1 MGDGRLMLAPS
12 APLRAPEPIAA
23 LVRELIHPFP
33 EPAGSADPGA
43 PAGPAGDARPVGPAG
58 PSARPVGPAGWTGA
72 CSDVE
77 SGDDPGLTFTLVDDP
92 ELGAEGYRLRIGAR
106 GVCATGSE
114 AGLRWA
120 VQTLRQLLPPVA
132 AYRASRAS
140 RLSLDARLPLPYV
153 EIVDVPRYSWRGS
166 LLDVARWCHPVEFV
180 RRYVDL
186 MAVHKLN
193 TLHLHL
199 TDDQGWRF
207 EVRSHPRLTEVGGH
221 RRESSLG
228 HARHRRFDGTPH
240 GGWYSQEQLREL
252 VGYAARRGVRIMP
265 EIDAPGHMQAA
276 IAAYPELG
284 NEPGRPLEVRTS
296 WGISPHILNVSDTT
310 IRFVKDVLD
319 ELVEVF
325 PFELVHIG
333 GDEVPPDEWAGSPL
347 AAERV
352 RAAGLSR
359 VDDLVG
365 WWARELADHL
375 AGYGRRAA
383 VWDEVLAYGPPPGAV
398 IFAWRDETRVQAA
411 REAGFE
417 VVAVPQEYTY
427 LDWAESDQPDEPLAI
442 NGTVP
447 LAQVYSY
454 QPGEVSGV
462 QGQLWSEYL
471 PTPELVEWRAYP
483 RLAALAEIGWTAQR
497 PTFAAF
503 RERLLGHLRRLDALG
518 VHYRP
523 PER

>member
-1 MGDGRLMLAPS
+1 MLAPS
-12 APLRAPEPIAA
+12 SPLRAPESIAT

-33 EPAGSADPGA
+33 EPATSTGPVAS
-43 PAGPAGDARPVGPAG
+43 AGPAGLAGPAG
-58 PSARPVGPAGWTGA
+58 PSGAPTSPAGSAWLAGGA
-72 CSDVE
+72 GDAE
-77 SGDDPGLTFTLVDDP
+77 LGDDPGLNFALVDDP
-92 ELGAEGYRLRIGAR
+92 ELGAEGYRLRIGPQGIHA
-106 GVCATGSE
+106 AGSE

-140 RLSLDARLPLPYV
+140 RLGLNELLPLPYI

-166 LLDVARWCHPVEFV
+166 LLDVARWCHPIEFV

-207 EVRSHPRLTEVGGH
+207 EVRSHPKLTKVGGH

-240 GGWYSQEQLREL
+240 GGWYTQEQLREL

-284 NEPGRPLEVRTS
+284 NEPDRQLEVRTS
-296 WGISPHILNVSDTT
+296 WGISPHILNVSDTA

-333 GDEVPPDEWAGSPL
+333 GDEVPPDEWAGSPF

-352 RAAGLSR
+352 HAAGLSR

-365 WWARELADHL
+365 WWARELAGHL
-375 AGYGRRAA
+375 AGHGRRVA

-398 IFAWRDETRVQAA
+398 IFAWRDETRVRAA

-417 VVAVPQEYTY
+417 VVAAPQEYMY
-427 LDWAESDQPDEPLAI
+427 LDWAESDRPDEPLAI
-442 NGTVP
+442 NGTIP

-471 PTPELVEWRAYP
+471 PTPDLVEWRAFP
-483 RLAALAEIGWTAQR
+483 RLAALAEIGWTAAR
-497 PTFAAF
+497 PPFAAF
-503 RERLLGHLRRLDALG
+503 RERLQGHLRRLDALG

-523 PER
+523 PE